1 MISDFSIKKFISDSS
16 NKKNKG
22 FCITGTYFSSGY
34 QDTGTELF
42 IFPQFLTVW
51 VDIIFNTFVWSR
63 WS

>member
-22 FCITGTYFSSGY
+22 FCIPGTYFSSGY

-42 IFPQFLTVW
+42 IFSP
-51 VDIIFNTFVWSR
+51 IFDSVGGHNF
-63 WS
+63 